1 MPSLRRPPLL
11 LAGLVLLAASCK
23 KEPETITGNV
33 APYYEGVPTVVVEY
47 YVNRLFIDLIGREP
61 LDAEMSAE
69 VGALEGATLS
79 FDARRA
85 LVHKLMT
92 NTDFIAGD
100 SSYKHAY
107 YQRQYE
113 LYKARCL
120 DGASDA
126 TIDFYIGLAEFDAL
140 SDSLAGDSAGY
151 QQAMQQVQILE
162 DVKNSRIEYREGQI
176 DIREVFARMIYN
188 PVYDEINMN
197 SFNYVNAT
205 FDDLFTRFPTDE
217 EFDISYDMVET
228 NTPGILFGQP
238 GQNKADYKD
247 ILAGTLE
254 FKEGMIRW
262 CYRTFLARDA
272 STYEV
277 YQAMQDFTTTLDLQ
291 KVQRD
296 ILIGDEYANFP

>member
-1 MPSLRRPPLL
+1 MLPFRRSSLL
-11 LAGLVLLAASCK
+11 LAGLVLLLASCK

-61 LDAEMSAE
+61 LDVEMSAA
-69 VGALEGATLS
+69 VDALESAGLS

-107 YQRQYE
+107 HQRQYE
-113 LYKARCL
+113 LFKARCL
-120 DGASDA
+120 EGASDA
-126 TIDFYIGLAEFDAL
+126 TLDFYIGLAEFAAT
-140 SDSLAGDSAGY
+140 SDSAAGDSAGY
-151 QQAMQQVQILE
+151 QQALHEVEKLE
-162 DVKNSRIEYREGQI
+162 KVKRSRIAYREGLI

-188 PVYDEINMN
+188 AVYDQINMN

-217 EFDISYDMVET
+217 EFDVAYAMVDA
-228 NTPGILFGQP
+228 NAPGVLFGQA

-247 ILAGTLE
+247 ILVGALE
-254 FKEGMIRW
+254 FKEGLIRW
-262 CYRTFLARDA
+262 CFRTFLGRDA

-277 YQAMQDFTTTLDLQ
+277 YQAMADFNTTLDLR